1 MAANVP
7 LVESGT
13 AGYLGQVQPILK
25 VRLLRF
31 LPWRPLITTTGPDGV
46 FRLRYQTDPK
56 DFPSLYHS
64 LDALTADSLHCLGQK
79 LSLFVRL
86 SHNYSSG
93 SLTSNRQL
101 FGEDEDA
108 SGEAELSEA
117 LQQGENG
124 AWSWVRSCSPSFKT
138 AQ

>member
-1 MAANVP
+1 
-7 LVESGT
+7 
-13 AGYLGQVQPILK
+13 
-25 VRLLRF
+25 
-31 LPWRPLITTTGPDGV
+31 
-46 FRLRYQTDPK
+46 LRYQTDSK
-56 DFPSLYHS
+56 DFSSLYYS

-79 LSLFVRL
+79 LSLVVRL
-86 SHNYSSG
+86 DYNCSSG

-124 AWSWVRSCSPSFKT
+124 AWSWTSSCPPSYKT
-138 AQ
+138 IQ